1 MADAVGQR
9 SPSGTLKLLFAEGT
23 MKAGP
28 LGQACE
34 ECGLAWSLPQL
45 SWDSV
50 VPPTRL
56 LLSADYSVSTKR
68 AYCWETLSWFPSA
81 DGGGGPRRPEAAGL
95 PALELHLS
103 EICSRLSHPSAG
115 PGGPS
120 MPLHSRSLRRHLA
133 KLNRF
138 SSFNLSSLAGNL
150 ERKQM
155 LTPYRFKLLL

>member
-1 MADAVGQR
+1 MAGAVGQR

-81 DGGGGPRRPEAAGL
+81 DGG
-95 PALELHLS
+95 
-103 EICSRLSHPSAG
+103 
-115 PGGPS
+115 
-120 MPLHSRSLRRHLA
+120 
-133 KLNRF
+133 
-138 SSFNLSSLAGNL
+138 
-150 ERKQM
+150 
-155 LTPYRFKLLL
+155 